1 VLRAGAAAGSGHPS
15 SLSVK
20 GFGCR
25 LVEALGLL
33 ADRLSLEGPFWR
45 AISALNEN
53 FGTLGFAI
61 GWAVLGQLGGLG
73 GRLSGQTL

>member
-1 VLRAGAAAGSGHPS
+1 
-15 SLSVK
+15 
-20 GFGCR
+20 
-25 LVEALGLL
+25 VEALGLL

>member
-1 VLRAGAAAGSGHPS
+1 M
-15 SLSVK
+15 
-20 GFGCR
+20 
-25 LVEALGLL
+25 EALGLL

-53 FGTLGFAI
+53 FGTPFGFAI